1 MDAEAIRARF
11 WSPIVCLRFTGNR
24 MGQAKPAELWQ
35 FMPGHAGFEACMGT
49 CVDGMRIH
57 NVTTS
62 SYSPISVEQ
71 ALALPDV

>member
-1 MDAEAIRARF
+1 
-11 WSPIVCLRFTGNR
+11 
-24 MGQAKPAELWQ
+24 MGQAKLAELWQ

-71 ALALPDV
+71 ALALPDA